1 MDWDRLKTFYTVAS
15 LGSLSAAEQILHITQ
30 SALSRQISQL
40 EHEMKTKL
48 FERHARGLKLTEAGK
63 SLFPTVKQIYEELV
77 KMQAMLTEKQ
87 DKAEGSLTVITPRSF
102 GSFWL
107 IPHLAEF
114 RQRFPNIRLSL
125 ISDEMISLN
134 HSLREGVY
142 VQISSFKPS
151 DPAELEAYHLC
162 EYSQYIFAGKEYLK
176 RYGTPKSIPD
186 IDNHSLIAFNHQ
198 ALLVSI
204 DERQLNPLLYTDRP
218 HHKPRRPDFVVDDIH
233 SKLVATQSNLGLS
246 TMPLY
251 LVSKD
256 QMVERIHIDG
266 VDFSQ
271 SILTNKFL
279 LYPDYLKDFERIKVF
294 KSFIEEKAH
303 GLKTMEANTRIN

>member
-15 LGSLSAAEQILHITQ
+15 LGSLSGAEQILHITQ

-63 SLFPTVKQIYEELV
+63 SLFPTVKHIYEELV
-77 KMQAMLTEKQ
+77 KMQATLTEKQ

-151 DPAELEAYHLC
+151 YSAELESHHLC
-162 EYSQYIFAGKEYLK
+162 EYSQYVFAGKDYLQ

-186 IDNHSLIAFNHQ
+186 IDHHSLIAFNHQ
-198 ALLVSI
+198 ALLMSI
-204 DERQLNPLLYTDRP
+204 DERQLNPLLYFNRP
-218 HHKPRRPDFVVDDIH
+218 QHKPRRPDFVVDDIH
-233 SKLVATQSNLGLS
+233 SKLVATQSNLGIS

-251 LVSKD
+251 LVSND
-256 QMVERIHIDG
+256 QAVERIHIEG

-271 SILTNKFL
+271 SMLTNKFL
-279 LYPDYLKDFERIKVF
+279 LYPDYLKDFERVKAF
-294 KSFIEEKAH
+294 KEFIEEKTH
-303 GLKTMEANTRIN
+303 ELKAMEERGRIH